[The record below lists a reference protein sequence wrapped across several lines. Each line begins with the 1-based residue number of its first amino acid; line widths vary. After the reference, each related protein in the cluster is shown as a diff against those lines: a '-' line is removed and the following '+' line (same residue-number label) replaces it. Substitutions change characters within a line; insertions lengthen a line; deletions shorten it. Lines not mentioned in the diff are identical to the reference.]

1 MKSVP
6 TENGRGSSWGRVL
19 IVLGPLLIVVFVVL
33 FHPLFAGGVAH
44 FANDGPY
51 GTLLA
56 RPYQVPDSFRG
67 IWNDLL
73 WLGAWNGNFN
83 PNLTGAGI
91 AVLGPSLY
99 HKAMIPIGLIFLG
112 LCVSLCLHTFRL
124 PRWVCVLGGLAAALN
139 MNVFS
144 NACWG
149 LPSRAHAMGAAFLAI
164 AAFHACN
171 GRFAVIKAMLAGL
184 ALGLGISEGGD
195 NGAIFAMVA
204 GVYGFF
210 RAFAE
215 PGPTIHRT
223 TRGASRVVIAA
234 VLAGLFAA
242 QTLNIFVNLA
252 VKGVVGMSD
261 DRLTPEQ
268 KWDFATQGSLHP
280 KETLRVIIPGLY
292 GYRMDAEDG
301 GNYWGRVGES
311 LSAQGK
317 SRHSGAGEHAGV
329 VVVLIALWALHQS
342 LRQRDG
348 IFTDD
353 ERRCVWFWA
362 ATALI
367 CLLLAWGKWGPLYR
381 VLYSLPYFNTIRLPL
396 KWMHPFHLCLLI
408 LFAYGL
414 AGLGRRYF
422 HKVQQAAQAQPDRAR
437 PRAKSPLK
445 VGWWAALAPV
455 ERQWIGFLIGAVGV
469 ALVGVLLH
477 AAGEA
482 SLARELSQAGVRGD
496 PARMA
501 AFSVREGYWFLLF
514 LALSAGVLWLVTTG
528 RFRGRSVL
536 WPAGVI
542 AFVLSADLVRG
553 NSHWMQFFNYEER
566 YALNPALE
574 FLKAQSASYRVAKVP
589 DRPIIT
595 ALQAQA
601 QASRNDPETMQRLQH
616 AVDLFQNIRDYTHE
630 QWQQNQFPYYN
641 IPCLDMSQEPRL
653 PGDKLA
659 FNTAMARAAANGQAT
674 REYELTST
682 RFFVGM
688 TGHAGILNAYLDR
701 TRQRFHE
708 GLRFQL
714 EATRPNSTVFGDLR
728 VRAETNGPFALIEF
742 DGALPRARLF
752 QRWEVITNE
761 TDTLARLAAPDF
773 NPAETVLVHDAIVP
787 SIPAASA
794 ETLAPPD
801 AVIQPIQSS
810 HRLDLQVKTSQSGVL
825 LLTDR
830 YDPAWHVTVDGR
842 EAPLLRCN
850 YLMRGVQLPAGAHA
864 VTFQYRPNTSGIWLM
879 AGCDAL
885 AGVLLAFLGLKR
897 KPAA

>member
-1 MKSVP
+1 MKSAP
-6 TENGRGSSWGRVL
+6 TENSPVSSRKSVVV
-19 IVLGPLLIVVFVVL
+19 ILGPLLIVIFAVL
-33 FHPLFAGGVAH
+33 FHPIFAGGVAH

-99 HKAMIPIGLIFLG
+99 HKAMIPLGLIFLG
-112 LCVSLCLHTFRL
+112 LCVSLCLHTFKL

-171 GRFAVIKAMLAGL
+171 GRLAVIKAMLAGL

-223 TRGASRVVIAA
+223 TRGVSRVIIAA

-311 LSAQGK
+311 ISAQGK

-329 VVVLIALWALHQS
+329 IVVLIALWAIHQA
-342 LRQRDG
+342 LRRQG
-348 IFTDD
+348 GTFTDD
-353 ERRCVWFWA
+353 ERRCIWFWS

-367 CLLLAWGKWGPLYR
+367 CLLLAWGKWGPLYH

-422 HKVQQAAQAQPDRAR
+422 RPNAQPQSDRAR
-437 PRAKSPLK
+437 SRSAIPQKA
-445 VGWWAALAPV
+445 GWWSALAPV
-455 ERQWIGFLIGAVGV
+455 ERQWIWFLIGAGGI

-477 AAGEA
+477 AAAEP
-482 SLARELSQAGVRGD
+482 SLARELSQAGVLGD

-514 LALSAGVLWLVTTG
+514 LALASGVLLAMIAG
-528 RFRGRSVL
+528 RFRGSSVL

-553 NSHWMQFFNYEER
+553 NSHWMQFFNYEDR
-566 YALNPALE
+566 YALNPPLDY
-574 FLKAQSASYRVAKVP
+574 LKAQSANYRVAKVP
-589 DRPIIT
+589 DRPIVT

-601 QASRNDPETMQRLQH
+601 QASRNDPVAMQQLQH
-616 AVDLFQNIRDYTHE
+616 TVDLFQNIRGYTHE

-659 FNTAMARAAANGQAT
+659 FNTAMARAAANGHAT

-682 RFFVGM
+682 RFFVGL
-688 TGHAGILNAYLDR
+688 AGQAGVLNAYLDR
-701 TRQRFHE
+701 TRQRFRE
-708 GLRFQL
+708 GPRFQL
-714 EATRPNSTVFGDLR
+714 ESTRPNSTAFGDLR
-728 VRAETNGPFALIEF
+728 VRADTNGPFALIEF
-742 DGALPRARLF
+742 DGALPRASLF

-761 TDTLARLAAPDF
+761 TDTLSRLAAPDF
-773 NPAETVLVHDAIVP
+773 DPAETVLVHDAIAAP
-787 SIPAASA
+787 SPGASA
-794 ETLAPPD
+794 ATEAAGPSD

-810 HRLDLQVKTSQSGVL
+810 HRLDLQVKTSQPGVL

-850 YLMRGVQLPAGAHA
+850 YLMRGVQIPAGAHA

-885 AGVLLAFLGLKR
+885 AGLLLAFLGIKR

>member
-1 MKSVP
+1 MKSAP
-6 TENGRGSSWGRVL
+6 TENGRGSSWGSV
-19 IVLGPLLIVVFVVL
+19 IVVLGPLLIVIFAVL
-33 FHPLFAGGVAH
+33 FHRLFAGGVAH

-99 HKAMIPIGLIFLG
+99 HKAMIPIGLTFLG
-112 LCVSLCLHTFRL
+112 LCVSLCLHTFKL

-164 AAFHACN
+164 AAFHACG
-171 GRFAVIKAMLAGL
+171 GRFALIKAMLAGL

-215 PGPTIHRT
+215 PGPTLHRT

-329 VVVLIALWALHQS
+329 IVVLIALWAMHQS
-342 LRQRDG
+342 LRRRDG
-348 IFTDD
+348 VYSND
-353 ERRCVWFWA
+353 ECRCVWFWA

-381 VLYSLPYFNTIRLPL
+381 ALYSLPYFNTIRLPL

-414 AGLGRRYF
+414 AGLGRRYLQSAQ
-422 HKVQQAAQAQPDRAR
+422 KKQTERVPARAAVRR
-437 PRAKSPLK
+437 NG
-445 VGWWAALAPV
+445 GWWSGFAPD
-455 ERQWIGFLIGAVGV
+455 ERQWIGFLTGAVGM

-477 AAGEA
+477 AASES
-482 SLARELSQAGVRGD
+482 SLARDLSQAGVLGD

-501 AFSVREGYWFLLF
+501 AFSVREGYWFIVFLL
-514 LALSAGVLWLVTTG
+514 LSVGALLLVMAG

-536 WPAGVI
+536 WPASVI

-553 NSHWMQFFNYEER
+553 NSHWTQFFNYEDR
-566 YALNPALE
+566 YALNPPLE
-574 FLKAQSASYRVAKVP
+574 LLKAQSANYRVAKVP

-601 QASRNDPETMQRLQH
+601 QASRSDPTAMQQLQH
-616 AVDLFQNIRDYTHE
+616 TVDLFQNIRGYTHE

-641 IPCLDMSQEPRL
+641 IPCLDMSQEPRM

-659 FNTAMARAAANGQAT
+659 FNTAMASAAANGHST

-682 RFFVGM
+682 RFFVGL
-688 TGHAGILNAYLDR
+688 TGQAGVLNAYLDR

-714 EATRPNSTVFGDLR
+714 ESTRPKSIAFGDLR

-742 DGALPRARLF
+742 DGALPRVQIF
-752 QRWEVITNE
+752 HRWEVITNE

-773 NPAETVLVHDAIVP
+773 NPAQTVLVHDRISLP
-787 SIPAASA
+787 RPAAPSDPVA
-794 ETLAPPD
+794 LTEAT
-801 AVIQPIQSS
+801 IQPIQSS
-810 HRLDLQVKTSQSGVL
+810 HRLDLQVKTSQPGVL

-830 YDPAWHVTVDGR
+830 FDPAWHVTVDGL

-850 YLMRGVQLPAGAHA
+850 YLMRGVQIPAGART
-864 VTFQYRPNTSGIWLM
+864 VSFQYRPNTSGIWLM

-885 AGVLLAFLGLKR
+885 AGLLLAFLALKR
-897 KPAA
+897 DPSP